1 MQVLFES
8 RHPQGDQLRG
18 FAVRRT
24 VFVMRRVTQLV
35 PRARIQL
42 SDLNGPRGGVD
53 KQCRIELATDGA
65 GHIVASSTARTWRG
79 ALNAALAR
87 AVRAVMRLWR
97 RGREAQRP
105 RQAQAALGHDS

>member
-8 RHPQGDQLRG
+8 RHPQGEQLRG
-18 FAVRRT
+18 FAMRRT

-35 PRARIQL
+35 PRARVQL
-42 SDLNGPRGGVD
+42 SDVNGPRGGVD

-97 RGREAQRP
+97 RGRDAQRQRP
-105 RQAQAALGHDS
+105 PQPMLGHDS

>member
-8 RHPQGDQLRG
+8 RHPQGDHLRD

-24 VFVMRRVTQLV
+24 LIVMRRVEWLV
-35 PRARIQL
+35 PRARVQL

-53 KQCRIELATDGA
+53 KQCRVELATDGA
-65 GHIVASSTARTWRG
+65 GAVVASSTARTWRG

-87 AVRAVMRLWR
+87 AARALMRLWR
-97 RGREAQRP
+97 RGREPQRRRP
-105 RQAQAALGHDS
+105 PALGHER